1 MFFNRNGMGN
11 APFLSLCYL
20 GDISSQ
26 LDISNGIF
34 DELEI
39 KDTLDITNSSIKST
53 DWSTD
58 TYMQALFQ
66 NNLESGSLTNQ
77 GISLQKIRF
86 KRKKLGSLTW
96 ETLGEVDFSNDIQ
109 NYNLKDYFI
118 KNTETYVYSV
128 VGVTQN
134 QEGRG
139 MEKTIQADYD
149 SLFITDSDNN
159 IAFRF
164 NMELSDIST
173 VQNKKFQTT
182 LNSKFPATIYS
193 NVKYRTGSFKALI
206 MSKTTESAYGKIDAE
221 AENINNENIFEI
233 LGQDKPFLLRY
244 VNTFMLVSLS
254 EPIQSVFD
262 ASNPSLVVAKFNFT
276 EVGESDVVTLRNF
289 GIKHYIELKA

>member
-1 MFFNRNGMGN
+1 MIFNRNGFQN
-11 APFLSLCYL
+11 AFLTHCYL
-20 GDISSQ
+20 GDVSSQ
-26 LDISNGIF
+26 MDISNGIF
-34 DELEI
+34 DELTI
-39 KDTLDITNSSIKST
+39 QDTLDSENISTKST
-53 DWSTD
+53 DWTTD

-77 GISLQKIRF
+77 GIPLQKIRF
-86 KRKKLGSLTW
+86 KRKKQGSLAW
-96 ETLGEVDFSNDIQ
+96 ETLAETDFNNDIQ
-109 NYNLKDYFI
+109 NYNLKDYFV

-128 VGVTQN
+128 LGITQSI
-134 QEGRG
+134 EGKG
-139 MEKTIQADYD
+139 MEKTIQADYG

-164 NMELSDIST
+164 DMELSDIST

-206 MSKTTESAYGKIDAE
+206 LSDSTTGNYGKIDAE
-221 AENINNENIFEI
+221 AENVNNESIFEI

-262 ASNPSLVVAKFNFT
+262 VSNPSLVVAKFNFT
-276 EVGESDVVTLRNF
+276 EIGESDVESLRKF